1 MHLVLEVIGDSSC
14 IGEKIDDEVG
24 DETRETTAAG
34 EGEVICEES
43 PIVAT
48 GEKDMDCDVRSRLTA
63 TEAIGGEDTG

>member
-1 MHLVLEVIGDSSC
+1 MLEVIGDSSC

-48 GEKDMDCDVRSRLTA
+48 GEKDTGCEVRSRLTA
-63 TEAIGGEDTG
+63 TEAT